1 MKVRKMVCSGP
12 ARSLGSDSLA
22 TSGGLT
28 TRESFSVVQ
37 SGLLAGHRG
46 GGSGSKCLLP
56 TCVHRGYE
64 IEWGCRV
71 VLGARFCS
79 ELSRRGEIANHC
91 SNDFGLAVVSGV
103 KYSNQIQEPELAINL
118 DCRATSSVTE
128 EIYADRL
135 GVGGC
140 PVASDGSGDRSKG
153 PSNCCENR
161 RI

>member
-1 MKVRKMVCSGP
+1 VTSATRRNDEVQNMVWSGP

-79 ELSRRGEIANHC
+79 DPFCSELSRRGEIANHC
-91 SNDFGLAVVSGV
+91 SNDFGLAVVSG
-103 KYSNQIQEPELAINL
+103 
-118 DCRATSSVTE
+118 SSTP
-128 EIYADRL
+128 IRYRSL
-135 GVGGC
+135 NS
-140 PVASDGSGDRSKG
+140 PSILIVALQVA
-153 PSNCCENR
+153 
-161 RI
+161 